1 VSSRPALVSQEQAAD
16 ELAPYL
22 GARLSHASFS
32 AIERSIASTRV
43 KQFSADDLVA
53 LSRAFRVPLGWWF
66 IPPDEAPC
74 TPRTTTITASISP
87 SSSTWS
93 SGLNSVKS
101 PLPRPG
107 YRTWGAVTY
116 DLGVD
121 PAPETREQESYRDRV
136 TRLADEQGVRPLVDP
151 AELKADIWESD
162 AELDEFLAD
171 VRRSRNANLA

>member
-1 VSSRPALVSQEQAAD
+1 V
-16 ELAPYL
+16 
-22 GARLSHASFS
+22 
-32 AIERSIASTRV
+32 
-43 KQFSADDLVA
+43 
-53 LSRAFRVPLGWWF
+53 
-66 IPPDEAPC
+66 
-74 TPRTTTITASISP
+74 
-87 SSSTWS
+87 
-93 SGLNSVKS
+93 
-101 PLPRPG
+101 
-107 YRTWGAVTY
+107 AVTY